1 MIAFAS
7 EPEDEKA
14 ARLRAQLGARSVVL
28 VGMMGAGK
36 SSVGKRLARRLGL
49 PFADADIEI
58 ESAAGMSIPDIFTH
72 HGEPAF
78 RDGERRVIARLL
90 ESGPLVLA
98 TGGGAF
104 MNAETRARI
113 AEHGLSVWLKADL
126 DVLLRRVR
134 RRDDR
139 PLLKSDPEATL
150 TRLIDERNPVYA
162 EAAVT
167 VHSREVPHDTMVDE
181 VVDALALHLDTAALA
196 GGQS

>member
-36 SSVGKRLARRLGL
+36 SSVGKRLARRLSL

-90 ESGPLVLA
+90 EGGPLVLA

-167 VHSREVPHDTMVDE
+167 VHSREVPHDTMVEE
-181 VVDALALHLDTAALA
+181 VVDALALHLDAAALA

>member
-58 ESAAGMSIPDIFTH
+58 EAAAGMSIPEIFTH

-90 ESGPLVLA
+90 EGGPLVLA

-139 PLLKSDPEATL
+139 PLLKSDPETTL
-150 TRLIDERNPVYA
+150 SRLIDERYPIYA

-181 VVDALALHLDTAALA
+181 VVDALALHLDTAIVA
-196 GGQS
+196 GGQP

>member
-1 MIAFAS
+1 MIAS

-14 ARLRAQLGARSVVL
+14 ARLRERLGTRSVVL

-58 ESAAGMSIPDIFTH
+58 EAAAGMAIPDIFTH

-78 RDGERRVIARLL
+78 RDGEKRVIARLL
-90 ESGPLVLA
+90 EGGPLVLA

-113 AEHGLSVWLKADL
+113 AAHGLSVWLKADL

-139 PLLKSDPEATL
+139 PLLRNDPEGTL
-150 TRLIDERNPVYA
+150 DRLIGERYPVYA

-181 VVDALALHLDTAALA
+181 VIDALAHHLDEAAATAE
-196 GGQS
+196 GRN

>member
-14 ARLRAQLGARSVVL
+14 ARLRARLGARSVVL

-49 PFADADIEI
+49 PFADADTEI
-58 ESAAGMSIPDIFTH
+58 EAAAGMSIPEIFAH

-90 ESGPLVLA
+90 EGGPLVLA

-139 PLLKSDPEATL
+139 PLLKTDPEATL
-150 TRLIDERNPVYA
+150 RRLIVERYPVYA

-181 VVDALALHLDTAALA
+181 VIDALALQIDAAATA
-196 GGQS
+196 GGL